1 MSFSFFTM
9 IPSSSPIA
17 LNTFKTSSS
26 DAPVRSTVSSSMSI
40 SSSSMSNSSS
50 SSSPMSN
57 SSSSISD
64 SSSSMPI
71 SSSSISN
78 SSSAPASSMSTSSSS
93 SSTSTCSLRDSFTNS
108 LISSFMVERS
118 TPFTFSCRAS
128 SKFRICKRASSTV
141 FLLFSIYFY
150 RVFK

>member
-1 MSFSFFTM
+1 MSSSFFTM

-40 SSSSMSNSSS
+40 SSSSISNSSS
-50 SSSPMSN
+50 SSMSI
-57 SSSSISD
+57 SSSSMSI

-128 SKFRICKRASSTV
+128 SKFLICKRASSTV